1 MNVSF
6 YDYQFKERF
15 LYQMHEKIGRDKS
28 MNFSYAILI
37 KLNFKFKLLA
47 ALNILLFDIIKAIKL

>member
-47 ALNILLFDIIKAIKL
+47 ALNILLFDII